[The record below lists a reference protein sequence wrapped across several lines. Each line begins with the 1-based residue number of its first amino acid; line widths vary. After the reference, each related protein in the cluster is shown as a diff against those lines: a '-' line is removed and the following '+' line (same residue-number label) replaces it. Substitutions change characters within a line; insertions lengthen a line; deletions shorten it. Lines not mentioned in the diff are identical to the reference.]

1 MTQGDELLARGHRA
15 SRAALLHLY
24 MADVSGLVARY
35 RSLKERLRKLYAQYG
50 VAAIVTWFGLFFL
63 VLAGF
68 VVAMETSMGP
78 GPSRGSWVAAYVAT
92 EATKPIRIVITLAL
106 TPLVAQFGR
115 RLRVLKPAPVVD
127 TQEVDAK

>member
-1 MTQGDELLARGHRA
+1 
-15 SRAALLHLY
+15 
-24 MADVSGLVARY
+24 VVP
-35 RSLKERLRKLYAQYG
+35 
-50 VAAIVTWFGLFFL
+50 GLFFL

-68 VVAMETSMGP
+68 VVAMEIGMGP

-106 TPLVAQFGR
+106 TRSSPRWPTAARPEARAV
-115 RLRVLKPAPVVD
+115 VVD

>member
-1 MTQGDELLARGHRA
+1 
-15 SRAALLHLY
+15 
-24 MADVSGLVARY
+24 MAEVSGLVARY
-35 RSLKERLRKLYAQYG
+35 RSLKERLKKLYAEYG
-50 VAAIVTWFGLFFL
+50 IAAIITWFGLFFL

-68 VVAMETSMGP
+68 IVAMEIGMGP

-106 TPLVAQFGR
+106 TPVVAQFGR
-115 RLRVLKPAPVVD
+115 RLRGVKAATVVD

>member
-1 MTQGDELLARGHRA
+1 MHPGHRA
-15 SRAALLHLY
+15 SGAALLHLC
-24 MADVSGLVARY
+24 MAEVSGLVARY
-35 RSLKERLRKLYAQYG
+35 RSLKERLRKLYAEYG

-63 VLAGF
+63 VLACF

-106 TPLVAQFGR
+106 TPIVAQAGR

-127 TQEVDAK
+127 AKEIDAK